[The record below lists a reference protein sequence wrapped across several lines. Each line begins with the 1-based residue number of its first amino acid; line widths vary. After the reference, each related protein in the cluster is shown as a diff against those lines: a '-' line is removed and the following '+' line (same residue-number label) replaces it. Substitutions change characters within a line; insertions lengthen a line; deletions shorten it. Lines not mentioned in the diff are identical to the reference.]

1 MSFQRWRNI
10 WGLVFI
16 LLLALT
22 GCDAVDQVK
31 SNLFATPTPLPTP
44 TPQPYIGRVGQRTAY
59 SGWSVTVDNVMRSSL
74 NPAEIVPMASRPDDE
89 YDYISMDV
97 TVERTV
103 DERGSVYGDDF
114 ILIDGDGNELKKD
127 FTIHNW
133 IYGGDAY
140 YGTPTTDRIAFRV
153 PRAAQELTLLLSP
166 WPEIPEPLEV
176 SLDQVKEPRRI
187 DLQEALEMGLLTANV
202 RGISLES
209 IEVEVSLKVD
219 EFNRAFH
226 PSRHNL
232 PGTLT
237 RPANYGST
245 SSDVHL
251 PGREG

>member
-1 MSFQRWRNI
+1 MF
-10 WGLVFI
+10 
-16 LLLALT
+16 
-22 GCDAVDQVK
+22 
-31 SNLFATPTPLPTP
+31 TP
-44 TPQPYIGRVGQRTAY
+44 TPQSYIGQVGQRTTY
-59 SGWSVTVDNVMRSSL
+59 NGWALTVTNVLRSSL

-127 FTIHNW
+127 STIHNW

-176 SLDQVKEPRRI
+176 SLDQ
-187 DLQEALEMGLLTANV
+187 
-202 RGISLES
+202 
-209 IEVEVSLKVD
+209 
-219 EFNRAFH
+219 
-226 PSRHNL
+226 
-232 PGTLT
+232 
-237 RPANYGST
+237 
-245 SSDVHL
+245 
-251 PGREG
+251 